1 MHRSRLSGFIID
13 CRGTEPRA
21 AADFWGAALGL
32 EPQPSDD
39 PADRDYLRLG
49 GEARGLHI
57 EVQRVTHAS
66 RVHLD
71 IETDDVEAEVR
82 RLEKLGARRLSRV
95 RSWWV
100 LEAPTG
106 HRFCVVPADSDDFVA
121 GAKLWP
127 DEP

>member
-13 CRGTEPRA
+13 CRDTAPQA
-21 AADFWGAALGL
+21 AADFWAAALGL
-32 EPQPSDD
+32 QAEASDD
-39 PADRDYLRLG
+39 PAERDYRRLNG
-49 GEARGLHI
+49 DPRGLHI
-57 EVQRVTHAS
+57 EVQRVAHDS

-82 RLEKLGARRLSRV
+82 RLETLGARRVTRV

-106 HRFCVVPADSDDFVA
+106 HRFCVVPADWDGFPA
-121 GAKLWP
+121 GARLWP
-127 DEP
+127 DDP